1 MPFTRTSNYNYWRLA
16 DSNTINWHHA
26 FNANVDI
33 TNGVVLKL
41 QGISNVNPRV
51 LKNGAIL
58 KYNASAGEW
67 QILLKRGYS
76 F

>member
-1 MPFTRTSNYNYWRLA
+1 MTLGRSTNYRFWRLS
-16 DSNTINWHHA
+16 DNNGINWQHTV
-26 FNANVDI
+26 NANVDI
-33 TNGVVLKL
+33 VNNVVLKL

-58 KYNASAGEW
+58 KYNASTSKW
-67 QILLKRGYS
+67 DILLKRGYS